1 MEPRDEVAVQRMIAE
16 FMKACAPVEAYL
28 QQGQPLTPLQL
39 DSIATAV
46 SGLQTFL
53 DVWKR
58 KNIKR

>member
-1 MEPRDEVAVQRMIAE
+1 MIAE

-39 DSIATAV
+39 DSIATAI